1 MDFLPGLGGVMSA
14 LGIAVVTGILG
25 FKLSVATEPASLY
38 TKLIPYFS
46 SLLLGR
52 FFGQFKVLLH
62 PLKVSAY
69 MFFLLLKYP
78 ANILIWLTKRSFWT
92 LSTVIGAL
100 FISTVNL
107 MPELVQQRI
116 LAIDRW
122 LAGNYWIWDDG
133 RLAALIVQG
142 LFPFWNNGPANALLS
157 LADHVN
163 HAAERSRKNA
173 VLRDILGR
181 YEDVQL
187 CGWPCS
193 TRFLSSNREAGVQLI
208 STSLGVLD
216 SLNAVKGEPS
226 GNSVPPTDD
235 EARNTE
241 EYARSVY
248 MDAIEELL
256 DKAEYRHWM
265 IDIPDRG
272 MAWHLYRDPEGA
284 NTTIERKESVKEL
297 TTVAMGVKLTDYKK
311 TPLGSTFLSN
321 LFLVRVMEIEGR
333 LDIFRKSRDLWTD
346 ILQSIEGDWLDRR
359 SMIC

>member
-1 MDFLPGLGGVMSA
+1 MSGLG
-14 LGIAVVTGILG
+14 ITVVTGILG
-25 FKLSVATEPASLY
+25 FKLIVATEPTFIY
-38 TKLIPYFS
+38 TKLIPFFS
-46 SLLLGR
+46 SLSLSR
-52 FFGQFKVLLH
+52 FFGPFQKLLH

-69 MFFLLLKYP
+69 MVFLLLKYP
-78 ANILIWLTKRSFWT
+78 AKMLIWLTKGSFWT

-100 FISTVNL
+100 FLSTVNL
-107 MPELVQQRI
+107 MPELLQQRI
-116 LAIDRW
+116 IAIDRW
-122 LAGNYWIWDDG
+122 LAGNYWIWDQ
-133 RLAALIVQG
+133 RFAALIVQS
-142 LFPFWNNGPANALLS
+142 LFPFWNNGSATALLS

-163 HAAERSRKNA
+163 HAAERARKNA

-187 CGWPCS
+187 CSWPCS
-193 TRFLSSNREAGVQLI
+193 IRFQGSNREAGVHLV

-226 GNSVPPTDD
+226 GNSMPFADD

-241 EYARSVY
+241 ESAKSVY
-248 MDAIEELL
+248 MEGIEELL

-284 NTTIERKESVKEL
+284 NITIEHKESVREL
-297 TTVAMGVKLTDYKK
+297 TTAAMGVKLSDYKK

-321 LFLVRVMEIEGR
+321 LFLIRVREIEGR
-333 LDIFRKSRDLWTD
+333 LSIFRKISRLVD
-346 ILQSIEGDWLDRR
+346 
-359 SMIC
+359 